1 MGAVKRA
8 VNRGIKAV
16 KNPLKTVKDVVKN
29 PLKEVRET
37 ADIVGDFVSETV
49 DITNKGVK
57 ALTGTDLIENVSNMT
72 EEAWENDAVKA
83 AAVVATG
90 AYLAGVGPFAAAG
103 TAGTASTAATTT
115 AIPFGGVGGYG
126 AGAGV
131 GAATATTA
139 TSAGIGATLSSVG
152 SSLLA
157 GAADL
162 GKTVVTEV
170 GRGVA
175 TAYTTQALTG
185 GGGGE
190 GGGFAS
196 PSVRLSR
203 GADSVYSEFRAR
215 QVNFGIDP
223 RVAQAMQRIAQSNQ
237 EELVAFREDATR
249 VASGGVT
256 LNLGSV
262 TTGGVGV
269 RSTTGVS

>member
-16 KNPLKTVKDVVKN
+16 KNPLKTVKNVVKN

-57 ALTGTDLIENVSNMT
+57 ALTGTDVIENVSNMA

-83 AAVVATG
+83 AAIVATG

-152 SSLLA
+152 SALLS

-162 GKTVVTEV
+162 GKTVAVEV
-170 GRGVA
+170 GKGV
-175 TAYTTQALTG
+175 TAQALLG
-185 GGGGE
+185 SGGGGE
-190 GGGFAS
+190 GGGGGGFAS
-196 PSVRLSR
+196 PALRLSKGGDTR
-203 GADSVYSEFRAR
+203 YGQFRSTVA
-215 QVNFGIDP
+215 NFGIDP
-223 RVAQAMQRIAQSNQ
+223 RVAQAMQRVAQSNQ
-237 EELVAFREDATR
+237 EELVAFREDANR
-249 VASGGVT
+249 VSSGGVT

-262 TTGGVGV
+262 TTGGVSV